1 MDWTMRAMLWR
12 SRAGSIGLRVMTGVL
27 GVDDGVRV
35 RDGQPVREVGPGG
48 AVDVRI
54 EHFVHLPEGLPVDA
68 HSHHGTVGTGLVD
81 QGSESFAEPDALALE
96 AAMRGMPISCFSETV
111 RIKSMTGSLS
121 TKL

>member
-81 QGSESFAEPDALALE
+81 QGPESFAEPDALALE
-96 AAMRGMPISCFSETV
+96 PDEIAHLRLPRRRARSCSILLA
-111 RIKSMTGSLS
+111 RA
-121 TKL
+121 